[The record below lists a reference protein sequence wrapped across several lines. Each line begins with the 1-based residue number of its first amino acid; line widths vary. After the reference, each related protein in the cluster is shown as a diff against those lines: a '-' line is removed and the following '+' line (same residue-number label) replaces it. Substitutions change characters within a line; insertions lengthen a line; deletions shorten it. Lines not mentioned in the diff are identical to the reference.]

1 LAYINHNS
9 PHAQPLASTTT
20 HRSTT
25 LGLYQPQLTAR
36 TTLGLNHNSP
46 HAQPLAYIN
55 HNSPQ
60 HNPQPQLTAAQPSTT
75 THRSTTLG
83 LYQLQVHD
91 LNHNS
96 PHAQPLAYINCRYTM
111 ARTETSVTVRTEH
124 VELMI
129 AVPVSVYSL
138 GCGRL
143 NVTLLSETSSA
154 LSGVVLC
161 PGVAKSRVPTDP
173 AHPGTVMDSWTDI
186 VLGDSLNLNGS
197 VDTTDCYC
205 GAGEHS
211 SAAMRAREC
220 RARALAG
227 V

>member
-1 LAYINHNS
+1 
-9 PHAQPLASTTT
+9 
-20 HRSTT
+20 
-25 LGLYQPQLTAR
+25 
-36 TTLGLNHNSP
+36 
-46 HAQPLAYIN
+46 
-55 HNSPQ
+55 
-60 HNPQPQLTAAQPSTT
+60 
-75 THRSTTLG
+75 
-83 LYQLQVHD
+83 
-91 LNHNS
+91 
-96 PHAQPLAYINCRYTM
+96 
-111 ARTETSVTVRTEH
+111 
-124 VELMI
+124 MI

-138 GCGRL
+138 GCDRL
-143 NVTLLSETSSA
+143 NVTLLSETSPA

-211 SAAMRAREC
+211 SAAIRVGAHASVVRVSLSASGRVIPIVRAHC
-220 RARALAG
+220 MY